1 MRVSVTRVLALAAL
15 ASGLSIPAL
24 AQTMGEPERFTA
36 WAVNMSNMATGAN
49 AIVEINIDRWSTDA
63 EREAL
68 IKTFVEKGPDKLL
81 SALQKNKKV
90 GYIRYPSSMAK
101 YWGMSAL
108 GYDLRFARQVPGED
122 GGRRI
127 IVATD
132 RYIGFAEA
140 RNQPRTID
148 YPFTLIEI
156 HLNKDGEGEGKMSI
170 ATKIALNEK
179 QKVVELENYSSEPVR
194 LQNVKAEKKK

>member
-1 MRVSVTRVLALAAL
+1 MMRLMALATL
-15 ASGLSIPAL
+15 TWGISLPAL
-24 AQTMGEPERFTA
+24 AQTSGEPMRLSA

-49 AIVEINIDRWSTDA
+49 AIVEIVIDRWSTEA

-90 GYIRYPSSMAK
+90 GYIRYPASMAK

-127 IVATD
+127 ILATD
-132 RYIGFAEA
+132 RYIGYAEA
-140 RNQPRTID
+140 VNRPRTID

-156 HLNKDGEGEGKMSI
+156 RLNKENEGEGKMSI
-170 ATKIALNEK
+170 ATKIKLNEK
-179 QKVVELENYSSEPVR
+179 EKVVELENYSSEPVR
-194 LQNVKAEKKK
+194 LQNLKAEKK

>member
-1 MRVSVTRVLALAAL
+1 MRGSLMRLMALATL
-15 ASGLSIPAL
+15 IWGFSLPAL
-24 AQTMGEPERFTA
+24 AQTAGEPMRFSA

-49 AIVEINIDRWSTDA
+49 AIVEIVVDRWSTEA

-68 IKTFVEKGPDKLL
+68 IKTFVEKGPEKLL

-127 IVATD
+127 ILATD
-132 RYIGFAEA
+132 RYIGYAEA
-140 RNQPRTID
+140 VNRPRTID

-156 HLNKDGEGEGKMSI
+156 RLNKENEGEGKMSI
-170 ATKIALNEK
+170 ATKIKLNEK
-179 QKVVELENYSSEPVR
+179 EKVVELENYSSEPVR
-194 LQNVKAEKKK
+194 LQNLKAEKK